1 MMILDKHDWDMI
13 KPHLN
18 DGGNGSIAALE
29 NFALSKDFN
38 LTAIGSRYASLH
50 TDYYDNAVLWNITRL
65 FQAMLDSSYPV
76 EYCIEQLK
84 TYLQSTHGVGMDSY
98 AWAPPTQIFGDFE

>member
-1 MMILDKHDWDMI
+1 MMIIDKHDWDMI

-18 DGGNGSIAALE
+18 DGGSGSINAIE

-38 LTAIGSRYASLH
+38 LTFINNRAISST
-50 TDYYDNAVLWNITRL
+50 TDYYDNVVLWNITRL
-65 FQAMLDSSYPV
+65 FQAMLNSSYPV

-98 AWAPPTQIFGDFE
+98 AWAPPTQIFGDSE

>member
-1 MMILDKHDWDMI
+1 MMINKHDWDMI

-18 DGGNGSIAALE
+18 DGGNGSINAIE
-29 NFALSKDFN
+29 NFVLSNEFN
-38 LTAIGSRYASLH
+38 LTAIRRIN

-98 AWAPPTQIFGDFE
+98 AWAPPTQIFGDYE

>member
-1 MMILDKHDWDMI
+1 MTIDKHDWDMI

-18 DGGNGSIAALE
+18 DGGNGSINAIE
-29 NFALSKDFN
+29 NFVLSNEFN
-38 LTAIGSRYASLH
+38 LTAIRRIN
-50 TDYYDNAVLWNITRL
+50 TDYYDNVVLWNITRL

-98 AWAPPTQIFGDFE
+98 AWAPPTQIFGDYE